1 MSRFLFI
8 LTLLYMQIPL
18 TVSAQKT
25 VLTMHWQTVGKLPV
39 PTGQTASIGVAGPVT
54 GTHEGFLFVGG
65 GANFPK
71 GLPWEGGT
79 KYYYDD
85 LFLFKPVSNGQPDF
99 TQSFRLPEPLAYA
112 ALCQTSRGIFVG
124 GGENSQGIRSSAYLM
139 GWDTRALR
147 PFFLRLPDLP
157 IPLTNA
163 MAAFHNGTILFAGG
177 ESAGATYGH
186 CFQLDLQQTD
196 NGWKEVAS
204 LPKPVSHGVLTF
216 MDSGSESG
224 FVMAGGR
231 RKNQNGISTIYSEC
245 YRLKPGAEKWE
256 AMASMPFGAAAGT
269 GLLLQKDQL
278 LLIGGDKGE
287 TFSRVETLLA
297 AIALEKDP
305 LVKEQLIAQKN
316 QLQRNH
322 PGFSRECLLFDL
334 SRNGWSNAGIIP
346 YVTPVTTTALHWNG
360 KILLPS
366 GEIRAGVRTPLFLI
380 GSYKP

>member
-1 MSRFLFI
+1 ME
-8 LTLLYMQIPL
+8 MPL
-18 TVSAQKT
+18 TVSAQT
-25 VLTMHWQTVGKLPV
+25 SVLQINWQTSGSLPA

-54 GTHEGFLFVGG
+54 GTFKGFLFVGG

-71 GLPWEGGT
+71 GLPWEGGI
-79 KYYYDD
+79 KVYYDD
-85 LFLFKPVSNGQPDF
+85 LFLFIPDQNGLPKSVHTF
-99 TQSFRLPEPLAYA
+99 HLPEPLAYA
-112 ALCQTSRGIFVG
+112 ALCQTPMGIFVG
-124 GGENSQGIRSSAYLM
+124 GGENSKGIRSAAYLM
-139 GWDTRALR
+139 GWDSRALR
-147 PFFLRLPDLP
+147 PFFSKLPDLP

-177 ESAGATYGH
+177 ESAGATYGR
-186 CFQLDLQQTD
+186 CFQLELQKTEK
-196 NGWKEVAS
+196 GWKEVAS
-204 LPKPVSHGVLTF
+204 LPKPVSHAVLTY
-216 MDSGSESG
+216 MDSGKEAG

-231 RKNQNGISTIYSEC
+231 RKNSNGISTIYSSC
-245 YRLKPGAEKWE
+245 YRFKPGAEKWE
-256 AMASMPFGAAAGT
+256 AMASMPFAAAAGT

-322 PGFSRECLLFDL
+322 PGFSQECLLFDL